1 MQEKTRKTRVLFL
14 CTQNSARSQ
23 MAEGLLRHLAEDP
36 ALRRTAQEWRRASGL
51 EALSIVSELGANVF
65 GQESKSL
72 KR

>member
-1 MQEKTRKTRVLFL
+1 
-14 CTQNSARSQ
+14 

-51 EALSIVSELGANVF
+51 EALSIVSELGTNVF